1 MSWFFWQKI
10 QIGYYG
16 EIFLNENRESF
27 LTSNPLLFSFF
38 RVLFCGKLHGSVDG
52 SLSDTAAAAAAGG
65 EGAKKGIMKTQGG
78 ITGVINAANEAG
90 SEGQGGLGMMHVPPA
105 ANAGR
110 LSILQ
115 QPGVGGPGGGPGGLG
130 GMPSGPGVGGP
141 GGMGKKSSST
151 SQLSAAG
158 NIFHSKQ
165 RTYDIFNSGLWK
177 EDTY

>member
-27 LTSNPLLFSFF
+27 LTQDPLPFF
-38 RVLFCGKLHGSVDG
+38 FLSCAFCGKLHGSVDG
-52 SLSDTAAAAAAGG
+52 SLSDTAAVAAGG

-158 NIFHSKQ
+158 KAEHQF
-165 RTYDIFNSGLWK
+165 
-177 EDTY
+177 